1 MAVAG
6 TQEEAGQGG
15 QGGPGAWHHGACKW
29 FNPTKGWGFLNM
41 VPGGGAEEA
50 EVEGPPEVKEVED
63 GKGDKDK
70 QEAVKEEPKADTEAG
85 GEDAP
90 SGDIFVH
97 QSVIQKDGF
106 RCLEPGER
114 VEFQAVR

>member
-6 TQEEAGQGG
+6 AQEEAGQGG
-15 QGGPGAWHHGACKW
+15 PGEALGAWHQGVCKW

-41 VPGGGAEEA
+41 VPGGEWGQEKA
-50 EVEGPPEVKEVED
+50 PPEVKGVESGEGVED
-63 GKGDKDK
+63 KK
-70 QEAVKEEPKADTEAG
+70 EAVKEELKDDSEAG
-85 GEDAP
+85 GEDVP

-97 QSVIQKDGF
+97 QSVIRKEGF